1 MDELIGA
8 DSRADDGDNTQ
19 RAVPGK
25 RTLRG
30 NARLRTPGPR
40 LKAMVGDEDQRRL
53 GAGDF
58 Y

>member
-8 DSRADDGDNTQ
+8 DSRAGDGDNTQ

-30 NARLRTPGPR
+30 NARL
-40 LKAMVGDEDQRRL
+40 
-53 GAGDF
+53 
-58 Y
+58 